1 MVSLPSIALDDASSS
16 PPKRNNQIRLQ
27 TLPDVPGWGG
37 HRISPGCPRPSGLSR
52 AFLSPMAV
60 SIISC
65 PTETPRI
72 VMEKLKGVVSQTP
85 SQDSTLAA
93 PFQYH
98 AIPSMSVLV
107 KIHGGPVPTCALP
120 PASTPFFLSCCRCD
134 CKDPLRAQQ
143 WFFWK
148 AERERAHAF
157 NCSHRCTRG
166 FHSGVGE
173 LGRWAEQCHILP
185 HTHTVRN
192 LASPP
197 TSELSM
203 LLISAKYP
211 VCSRHLP

>member
-16 PPKRNNQIRLQ
+16 PPKRDNQIRLQ

-120 PASTPFFLSCCRCD
+120 PASTPFFLLSCCRCD

-148 AERERAHAF
+148 AEREREHTHSIAHTAVPGG
-157 NCSHRCTRG
+157 SI
-166 FHSGVGE
+166 
-173 LGRWAEQCHILP
+173 LGLGSWGGGQSSVTSR
-185 HTHTVRN
+185 HTHTHCQEPG
-192 LASPP
+192 LPP
-197 TSELSM
+197 YL
-203 LLISAKYP
+203 
-211 VCSRHLP
+211 